1 MTAIVVAKTVAKMNN
16 NAPKHYM
23 VTTIK
28 YSNAK
33 TFEEAKGRSSCFVF
47 KTRS

>member
-1 MTAIVVAKTVAKMNN
+1 MTAAIVVAKINN

-23 VTTIK
+23 VITIK

-33 TFEEAKGRSSCFVF
+33 TFGEAKGR
-47 KTRS
+47 